1 MAGDFTPTRA
11 WDETSPA
18 GTDTGASLDNRIREI
33 LVDIRER
40 LAASHFFQTAGG
52 NTWEFVGSHRNGFVN
67 GTKQHTTS
75 ADMKTWC
82 DSNYGTGAA
91 DWIKYAGTL
100 HWVNADATANKNGL
114 YRMNS
119 SGTLHKI
126 CDKTSD
132 SISVTT

>member
-11 WDETSPA
+11 WDETTPV
-18 GTDTGASLDNRIREI
+18 GTDAGATLDNKIREI

-40 LAASHFFQTAGG
+40 LAASHHFQTAGS
-52 NTWEFVGSHRNGFVN
+52 NTWEFVGAHRVGFVS
-67 GTKQHTTS
+67 GVKQHTTS
-75 ADMKTWC
+75 ANMKTWC
-82 DSNYGTGAA
+82 DDNYGATTA
-91 DWIKYAGTL
+91 DWIKYATTL
-100 HWVNADATANKNGL
+100 HWVNADGTANKNGL

-132 SISVTT
+132 SITVTT